1 MEQQDEQKEKKRERT
16 ESMTEESFLKDIY
29 FFMKQRD
36 TPIERIPHLGF
47 KQINLY
53 MMFKAVMELGGYHQV
68 TAQQLWKKVYNILGG
83 NPRSTSAATCTRR
96 HYEKLLLPYEYHLA
110 GYGDEIPIT
119 LPRQRKRFHPDE
131 EYTEA
136 SKRADFTHLH
146 QFNQYL
152 PPGPISLPS
161 YLAVSLPSIPP
172 LSSPVHARPMMP
184 YVPLPSAPAP
194 AQKGNVE
201 QSLEYLRHLAQ
212 EFKSSSGWTEPL
224 NLSKKQGSLETSR
237 NIPSSF
243 TSPST
248 KKKEPKFLNEA
259 PRLQQGNQLGICEA
273 PAPAVR
279 NQASRNETDVNNLT
293 SCSSSP
299 NLWKVAPKSPSSST
313 PSPSPSHRP
322 PPPHHLP
329 HPPPPPPHLLPPP
342 PPPLPPH
349 LPPQRP
355 NYPCTVQA
363 KLTTQQS
370 LQVPV
375 SKSGSSTT
383 SQMNPGPTNS
393 TYPSDPYGGMEIQI
407 PLSLLQNLIKEGLI
421 LNTASHQPNPKP
433 NETPSVPERT
443 TAETNPDQPADL
455 SLKNQTRNISM
466 SEISINASK
475 SVNGCQA
482 PESKHFSLKLLQ
494 TPEIAKLPVY
504 SHASHL
510 KFPPR
515 VFQEPQMYS
524 KQVPSVPVRSPD
536 QAGFKFPA
544 YGRDAGQIG
553 SINSGMRSEKTTL
566 SPSLDKIKPPS
577 GSFVQ
582 LNPEH
587 LKRLFSG
594 SQFRLE
600 SGKIC

>member
-1 MEQQDEQKEKKRERT
+1 AMEQQDEQKEKRRERT

-68 TAQQLWKKVYNILGG
+68 NINSFIQHNNNKNYFMKKG
-83 NPRSTSAATCTRR
+83 NYSGLVDVIRVSLKRHRVSLRR
-96 HYEKLLLPYEYHLA
+96 HRVSLRHHRVSLRRHRVSLRRHRVSLRHHSVSLTHHRVSLRHHRVSLRRHRVSLRHQSQSQTSQSQSQTSE
-110 GYGDEIPIT
+110 
-119 LPRQRKRFHPDE
+119 
-131 EYTEA
+131 
-136 SKRADFTHLH
+136 SVSDFTET
-146 QFNQYL
+146 YL

-184 YVPLPSAPAP
+184 YVPLPSAPP

-224 NLSKKQGSLETSR
+224 NLSKNQGSLETSR

-259 PRLQQGNQLGICEA
+259 PRLQQGNH
-273 PAPAVR
+273 
-279 NQASRNETDVNNLT
+279 
-293 SCSSSP
+293 P
-299 NLWKVAPKSPSSST
+299 NLWKVAPKSPPSST
-313 PSPSPSHRP
+313 PSSSPSHRP

-329 HPPPPPPHLLPPP
+329 HPPPPPPHLLHPHPPPPPHLLPPP
-342 PPPLPPH
+342 PPPPPSH

-370 LQVPV
+370 VQVPV

-383 SQMNPGPTNS
+383 SPMNPGPTNS

-421 LNTASHQPNPKP
+421 LNTASHQHHQPNPKP

-455 SLKNQTRNISM
+455 SLKNQTRN
-466 SEISINASK
+466 
-475 SVNGCQA
+475 
-482 PESKHFSLKLLQ
+482 
-494 TPEIAKLPVY
+494 
-504 SHASHL
+504 
-510 KFPPR
+510 
-515 VFQEPQMYS
+515 
-524 KQVPSVPVRSPD
+524 
-536 QAGFKFPA
+536 
-544 YGRDAGQIG
+544 
-553 SINSGMRSEKTTL
+553 
-566 SPSLDKIKPPS
+566 
-577 GSFVQ
+577 
-582 LNPEH
+582 
-587 LKRLFSG
+587 
-594 SQFRLE
+594 
-600 SGKIC
+600 